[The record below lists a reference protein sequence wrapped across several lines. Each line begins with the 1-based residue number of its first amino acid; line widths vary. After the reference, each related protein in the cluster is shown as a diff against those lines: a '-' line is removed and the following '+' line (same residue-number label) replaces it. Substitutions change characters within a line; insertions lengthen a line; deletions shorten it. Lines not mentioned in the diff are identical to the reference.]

1 MPHRPDDGLLADK
14 RPLIYRIAGSYIRR
28 HGWFELDD
36 AVQIVSVAA
45 WTVLNDPRHDGKD
58 AHRVASIIANESSR
72 RLTDELRSGRV
83 NGITRTAFHHGDLG
97 PLSLDAEDEEGA
109 AGLLEALPSEEAG
122 YRHVDDADEV
132 DWLLARLPERE
143 RFIVWLYYF
152 EHLTLREIGEIVG
165 VNESRTCQILEQARQ
180 RMRGPLAA

>member
-1 MPHRPDDGLLADK
+1 MPRRPDDARLADK
-14 RPLIYRIAGSYIRR
+14 RSLIYRIAGSYIRR

-36 AVQIVSVAA
+36 AVQIVSIAA
-45 WTVLNDPRHDGKD
+45 WTVLNDPRHDGKN

-72 RLTDELRSGRV
+72 RLTDELRSGHV
-83 NGITRTAFHHGDLG
+83 NGITRAAFHRGDLG
-97 PLSLDAEDEEGA
+97 PLSLDAETEEGA
-109 AGLLEALPSEEAG
+109 VEDAG

-143 RFIVWLYYF
+143 RFIVYLYYY
-152 EHLTLREIGEIVG
+152 EGLTLREIGEIIG

-180 RMRGPLAA
+180 RMRGALAA